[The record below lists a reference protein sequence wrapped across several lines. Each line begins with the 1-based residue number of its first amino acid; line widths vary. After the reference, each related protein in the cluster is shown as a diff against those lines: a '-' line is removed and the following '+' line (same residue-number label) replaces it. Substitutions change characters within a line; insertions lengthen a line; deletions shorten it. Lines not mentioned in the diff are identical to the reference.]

1 MAELFIPPALADSIA
16 NWDGPEG
23 EVWLREFPD
32 RLARLAERWDVEL
45 GPPYVPGGVT
55 SYVAPVRRRTG
66 GEMLVCKI
74 VVPHREARDEPDAL
88 RAWGGNG
95 AVQLVDAAPDE
106 HALLLEHCDPGTPLG
121 DLADHDAILDIGA
134 GILTRLWSAPAP
146 AERFEALAAVTNW
159 FADLVTERQEVCGH
173 PLPQSLVDEA
183 VIALRELPLDAP
195 RAVVLHHDFHPGN
208 VLASARG
215 WLAIDPKP
223 QVGDPAFDPVQ
234 LILQTSDPLDDPDPD
249 AVIRNRLARLCEHL
263 DLERE
268 RVRSWG
274 VGRCVEWSL
283 YEHWAGYPDG
293 AIRNAEYARIFSS
306 IG

>member
-1 MAELFIPPALADSIA
+1 
-16 NWDGPEG
+16 
-23 EVWLREFPD
+23 
-32 RLARLAERWDVEL
+32 
-45 GPPYVPGGVT
+45 
-55 SYVAPVRRRTG
+55 
-66 GEMLVCKI
+66 
-74 VVPHREARDEPDAL
+74 
-88 RAWGGNG
+88 
-95 AVQLVDAAPDE
+95 
-106 HALLLEHCDPGTPLG
+106 
-121 DLADHDAILDIGA
+121 
-134 GILTRLWSAPAP
+134 
-146 AERFEALAAVTNW
+146 
-159 FADLVTERQEVCGH
+159 
-173 PLPQSLVDEA
+173 
-183 VIALRELPLDAP
+183 
-195 RAVVLHHDFHPGN
+195 

-293 AIRNAEYARIFSS
+293 ARRNAEYARIFSS